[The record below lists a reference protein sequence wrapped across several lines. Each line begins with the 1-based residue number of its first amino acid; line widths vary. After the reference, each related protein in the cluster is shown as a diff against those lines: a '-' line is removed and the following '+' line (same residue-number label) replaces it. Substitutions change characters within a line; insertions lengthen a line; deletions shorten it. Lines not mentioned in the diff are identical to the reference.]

1 MSNSNGNG
9 NGHDPDGESQIT
21 LTRTIDAN
29 IEDVFAAWTDP
40 ALIEQWQADEAELD
54 GFEGGGY
61 KFTTFGDDED
71 PEDHVVSGE
80 ILQFVENEKLVM
92 SWVHKDS
99 DEEDAE
105 ELIFVLE
112 IAFKALGDDQTQVT
126 LTERG
131 LAHSDPESRIFSMEA
146 WSAAM
151 EHLAEVME

>member
-1 MSNSNGNG
+1 MSNGMNA
-9 NGHDPDGESQIT
+9 DPESQIT

-29 IEDVFAAWTDP
+29 IADVFAAWTDP

-54 GFEGGGY
+54 AFEGGEY

-71 PEDHVVSGE
+71 PDDHTVSGE

-92 SWVHKDS
+92 SWVHKD
-99 DEEDAE
+99 DEDDEN
-105 ELIFVLE
+105 ELIFVLD

-131 LAHSDPESRIFSMEA
+131 LAHSDPESRIFSIEA
-146 WSAAM
+146 WSAAL

>member
-1 MSNSNGNG
+1 MSN
-9 NGHDPDGESQIT
+9 GHHVDPESQIT

-29 IEDVFAAWTDP
+29 IADVFAAWTDP

-54 GFEGGGY
+54 AFEGGEY

-71 PEDHVVSGE
+71 PEDHTVSGE

-92 SWVHKDS
+92 SWVHKD
-99 DEEDAE
+99 DEDDGD

-112 IAFKALGDDQTQVT
+112 IGFKALGEDQTRVT
-126 LTERG
+126 ITERG
-131 LAHSDPESRIFSMEA
+131 LAHADPESRIFSIEA
-146 WSAAM
+146 WSAAL

>member
-1 MSNSNGNG
+1 MSNGT
-9 NGHDPDGESQIT
+9 DIDGESQIT
-21 LTRTIDAN
+21 LTRTIDAH
-29 IEDVFAAWTDP
+29 IDDVFAAWTDP

-54 GFEGGGY
+54 AFEGGEY

-80 ILQFVENEKLVM
+80 ILQFKENEKLVM
-92 SWVHKDS
+92 SWVHKDGD
-99 DEEDAE
+99 DEDGE

-112 IAFKALGDDQTQVT
+112 IAFKAVGEEQTRIT

-131 LAHSDPESRIFSMEA
+131 LPHADPESRIFSMEA
-146 WSAAM
+146 WSAAL

>member
-1 MSNSNGNG
+1 MTTSNG
-9 NGHDPDGESQIT
+9 NGHDTDNESQIT

-29 IEDVFAAWTDP
+29 IDDVFAAWTDP

-54 GFEGGGY
+54 AFEGGEY

-92 SWVHKDS
+92 SWVHRDS
-99 DEEDAE
+99 DDEDAE

-112 IAFKALGDDQTQVT
+112 IAFKALGEDQTRVT

-146 WSAAM
+146 WSAALA
-151 EHLAEVME
+151 HLAEVME

>member
-1 MSNSNGNG
+1 MSNGMNA
-9 NGHDPDGESQIT
+9 DPESQIT

-29 IEDVFAAWTDP
+29 IADVFAAWTDP

-54 GFEGGGY
+54 AFEGGEY

-71 PEDHVVSGE
+71 PEDHTVSGE

-92 SWVHKDS
+92 SWVHKD
-99 DEEDAE
+99 DEDDAD
-105 ELIFVLE
+105 ELIFVLD

-131 LAHSDPESRIFSMEA
+131 LAHADPESRIFSIEA
-146 WSAAM
+146 WSAAL

>member
-1 MSNSNGNG
+1 MSNGMNV
-9 NGHDPDGESQIT
+9 DPESQIT

-29 IEDVFAAWTDP
+29 IADVFAAWTDP

-54 GFEGGGY
+54 AFEGGEY

-71 PEDHVVSGE
+71 PDDHTVSGE

-99 DEEDAE
+99 EDDED
-105 ELIFVLE
+105 ELIFVLD

-131 LAHSDPESRIFSMEA
+131 LAHADPESRIFSIEA
-146 WSAAM
+146 WSAAL

>member
-1 MSNSNGNG
+1 MSQTNGNG
-9 NGHDPDGESQIT
+9 MDTDGESQIT

-29 IEDVFAAWTDP
+29 ISDVFSAWTDP

-54 GFEGGGY
+54 AFEGGEY

-71 PEDHVVSGE
+71 PDDHVVSGE

-92 SWVHKDS
+92 SWVHRDS
-99 DEEDAE
+99 DDEEAE

-112 IAFKALGDDQTQVT
+112 IAFKALGDDQTRVT

-131 LAHSDPESRIFSMEA
+131 LAHADPESRIFSIEA
-146 WSAAM
+146 WSAAL